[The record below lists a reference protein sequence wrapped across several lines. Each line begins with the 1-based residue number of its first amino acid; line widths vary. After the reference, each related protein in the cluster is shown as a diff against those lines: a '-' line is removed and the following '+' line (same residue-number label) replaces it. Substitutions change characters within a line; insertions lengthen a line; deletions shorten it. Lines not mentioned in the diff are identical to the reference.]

1 MGARHV
7 FTYVR
12 GKTVAESEGILT
24 YTYHKS
30 DDHSLLSRPWCDAG
44 FPNFRRQFF
53 FTRMCY
59 GYFFRLWICFVFF
72 IFLPK
77 YRKCDRACGVC
88 FSLWFITVKTM
99 IGFMSGSLIAKGG
112 ICWYVFHDMF
122 YFLTNHV
129 ILYVNCFIQV
139 CRIRRNP
146 DTVPCFGTIFR
157 RVSSPMV
164 FSPPTTC
171 AEFSNLHYHPD
182 QILKWNLVR
191 ESIRPVGR
199 PLMEHCRDLAAPV
212 QAIQLPSFLYWILLK
227 LFFSIPC
234 LSMVFTCPS
243 V

>member
-1 MGARHV
+1 MLGSQISDVISFLLECAMG
-7 FTYVR
+7 
-12 GKTVAESEGILT
+12 
-24 YTYHKS
+24 
-30 DDHSLLSRPWCDAG
+30 
-44 FPNFRRQFF
+44 
-53 FTRMCY
+53 
-59 GYFFRLWICFVFF
+59 
-72 IFLPK
+72 IFLGCE
-77 YRKCDRACGVC
+77 YVLCFLFSFQNTENATVHVVC
-88 FSLWFITVKTM
+88 VSARWFITVKTM

-212 QAIQLPSFLYWILLK
+212 QAIQLPSFLY
-227 LFFSIPC
+227 SI
-234 LSMVFTCPS
+234 
-243 V
+243 